1 MVEFSSQPYA
11 GSSEETLI
19 LASAAYLEFIAA
31 EEADN
36 VDIMVFP
43 ESTLNNFQNPFEVPD
58 PAKTGNVV
66 CNNDQYHKTMQAISC
81 AAKQK
86 RRYIVIN
93 VTERSTE
100 TGTVKHYNTN
110 VVFDRN
116 GSVVSRYRKWNLYG
130 ELNMDLTEIPDLSFF
145 TTDFNV
151 TFGHF
156 ICFDIMFHEPALKL
170 VELGITDIIYPTMW
184 FGQLPF
190 LTGKRSFFIP
200 QEDGYFKFISF
211 SCTGI
216 QTQAMWSFKNKVNF
230 LSAGAGNPNAG
241 STGTG
246 IFSGKYGPLKTLM
259 SPTPQRKML
268 VAKVLKSEFW
278 GDQNE
283 DFVIPSNPHFYTTE
297 DMAHLFLK
305 RDNLE
310 LYSTTP
316 MLAGSDGVVVET
328 VCYEQTCCHFN
339 IQVTERKTAPNT
351 EFYKYRL
358 TAFDGVKSRRG
369 TLTCAV
375 VACTDSTLASCGH
388 RFEVG
393 TQIDAEIN
401 FESIVISTTFAGH
414 TFNMPN
420 VVDLAIMPIPY
431 EELSF
436 YESATYIYNG

>member
-66 CNNDQYHKTMQAISC
+66 CNNGQYHKTMQAISC

-190 LTGKRSFFIP
+190 LTGKR
-200 QEDGYFKFISF
+200 
-211 SCTGI
+211 
-216 QTQAMWSFKNKVNF
+216 
-230 LSAGAGNPNAG
+230 
-241 STGTG
+241 
-246 IFSGKYGPLKTLM
+246 
-259 SPTPQRKML
+259 
-268 VAKVLKSEFW
+268 
-278 GDQNE
+278 
-283 DFVIPSNPHFYTTE
+283 
-297 DMAHLFLK
+297 
-305 RDNLE
+305 
-310 LYSTTP
+310 
-316 MLAGSDGVVVET
+316 
-328 VCYEQTCCHFN
+328 
-339 IQVTERKTAPNT
+339 
-351 EFYKYRL
+351 
-358 TAFDGVKSRRG
+358 
-369 TLTCAV
+369 
-375 VACTDSTLASCGH
+375 
-388 RFEVG
+388 
-393 TQIDAEIN
+393 
-401 FESIVISTTFAGH
+401 
-414 TFNMPN
+414 
-420 VVDLAIMPIPY
+420 
-431 EELSF
+431 
-436 YESATYIYNG
+436 